1 MTFEVDMTEDDEINI
16 LANLK
21 KCKVELCM
29 SKGSIVLIY
38 LTLLF
43 FLKNLLFAKRKIAK
57 TNQNL
62 GTLWHIEESDK
73 KFWGHPQ
80 FFQPQMSFDLNDLA
94 ADSDKNI

>member
-16 LANLK
+16 LADSEKMSANLK

-57 TNQNL
+57 T
-62 GTLWHIEESDK
+62 IKSE
-73 KFWGHPQ
+73 P
-80 FFQPQMSFDLNDLA
+80 
-94 ADSDKNI
+94 